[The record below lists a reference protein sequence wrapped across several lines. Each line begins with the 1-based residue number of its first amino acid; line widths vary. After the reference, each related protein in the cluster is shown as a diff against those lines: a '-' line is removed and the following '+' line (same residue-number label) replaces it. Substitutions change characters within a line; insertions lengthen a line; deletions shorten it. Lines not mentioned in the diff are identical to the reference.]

1 MKSDKTGKQVVIFD
15 GTKPVYS
22 PLPFIILIVIFLMI
36 SAAGMMLTPSPDGVG
51 THESLGLPPC
61 GFLVITGYPCP
72 SCGLTTSISL
82 LLHGQIFD
90 AFRVQPFGVILF
102 VSLFIIAGLSIT
114 ALLIKIPF
122 SVILNSNNLERVQL
136 FLLTSMIIAWIY
148 KIYIMKW
155 K

>member
-1 MKSDKTGKQVVIFD
+1 MKSDNTRKQVWIFD

-22 PLPFIILIVIFLMI
+22 PLPYIILIVTFLMI
-36 SAAGMMLTPSPDGVG
+36 STVGMMLTPSPDGVG
-51 THESLGLPPC
+51 THEALGLPPC

-82 LLHGQIFD
+82 LLHGHIID
-90 AFRVQPFGVILF
+90 AFMVQPFGLILF
-102 VSLFIIAGLSIT
+102 VTLFIMAGLSIT

-122 SVILNSNNLERVQL
+122 SVILNSNNLERVQM
-136 FLLTSMIIAWIY
+136 FLLASMIIAWIY
-148 KIYIMKW
+148 KIFIMKW